1 MLSRY
6 VIPCLA
12 LLASGPLAAVTISSD
27 VPSIIVDYSDLNLN
41 SDVGI
46 SRLYSRIK
54 YAAKEVCEP
63 SEVRSGRAYV
73 EHGCLDRAIAR
84 AVADV
89 QSSRLATL
97 HGSLTSQR

>member
-6 VIPCLA
+6 VIPVLA
-12 LLASGPLAAVTISSD
+12 VLASAPLAAVTIIND
-27 VPSIIVDYSDLNLN
+27 VPSITIDYSDLNLN
-41 SDVGI
+41 SDAGI

-54 YAAKEVCEP
+54 SAAKEVCEP
-63 SEVRSGRAYV
+63 PEVRSGRAYV

-89 QSSRLATL
+89 QSSRLTTL
-97 HGSLTSQR
+97 HGTMTSQR